1 LDLRKQIVFGEALRR
16 RRDMSTQNFDLGTK
30 ISQKVIKEIF
40 VVVKEWKLQLVN
52 VVTFCSEFI
61 LRNGYNYWKVAS

>member
-1 LDLRKQIVFGEALRR
+1 
-16 RRDMSTQNFDLGTK
+16 MSTQNFDLGTK

-61 LRNGYNYWKVAS
+61 LRNGYNCWKVAS